1 MFKFY
6 TSHCVNCRI
15 LNKLMDNKKIEYE
28 MIDDENI
35 YLPIAKKNGI
45 MSMPFA
51 EINGKV
57 YTTKELQIYINNYNI
72 E

>member
-1 MFKFY
+1 
-6 TSHCVNCRI
+6 
-15 LNKLMDNKKIEYE
+15 MDNKKIEYE